1 MVADTTA
8 RKQQRGR
15 PFCRGVSGNPGG
27 RPRGARNRATLLA
40 DVLSDADAAAIV
52 DAVVAKAKRGDM
64 VAARLVLDRLWP
76 KGRTVAL
83 ELPPAT
89 DAKAVMQAHSA
100 LLQSVAAASVTP
112 EEAEAISRIL
122 TAQLRAIETADIDQ
136 RLAGLEAR
144 IATK

>member
-1 MVADTTA
+1 MVADRTA
-8 RKQQRGR
+8 RKQ
-15 PFCRGVSGNPGG
+15 RGVPFPPGKSGNAAG

-40 DVLSDADAAAIV
+40 DALSDADAAAIV
-52 DAVVAKAKRGDM
+52 DAVVTKAKRGDM

-89 DAKAVMQAHSA
+89 DAKTVMQAHST
-100 LLQSVAAASVTP
+100 LLRSLAAASVTP
-112 EEAEAISRIL
+112 EEAETVSRVL

-136 RLAGLEAR
+136 RLAELEAR
-144 IATK
+144 TATK

>member
-1 MVADTTA
+1 MADA
-8 RKQQRGR
+8 
-15 PFCRGVSGNPGG
+15 
-27 RPRGARNRATLLA
+27 LA
-40 DVLSDADAAAIV
+40 DADAAAIV
-52 DAVVAKAKRGDM
+52 DAIVTKAKRGDM

-100 LLQSVAAASVTP
+100 LLQSVATALITP
-112 EEAEAISRIL
+112 EEAETISRVL

-136 RLAGLEAR
+136 RLAELEAR
-144 IATK
+144 TATK

>member
-1 MVADTTA
+1 MVADRTA
-8 RKQQRGR
+8 RQQRGV
-15 PFCRGVSGNPGG
+15 PFLPGTSGNPAG
-27 RPRGARNRATLLA
+27 RPRGAKNRSTVMSQA
-40 DVLSDADAAAIV
+40 LSDADAAAIV

-89 DAKAVMQAHSA
+89 DAKAVKQAHST
-100 LLQSVAAASVTP
+100 LLRSLAAASVTP
-112 EEAEAISRIL
+112 EEAETISRVL

-144 IATK
+144 IVSK